1 MYGMLDRET
10 RGRSVEEAIALVGLA
25 PRSSDTIVNL
35 SGGMRQRVSLAI
47 ALVHRPA
54 LLLLDEP
61 TVGLDPDVRAVF
73 WERFRRMAES
83 GTTIMVSSH
92 TMDDA
97 THCDRLAFL
106 RDGKVIALDTPSA
119 LRAATGR
126 SDASLEDAFT
136 LPPPDRRLMT
146 VDRTLAITERI
157 VRQMLRDRRSVGL
170 LIVGPLIVMSLV
182 GFSLFEQRAILDRV
196 APGLLAVFVLFFT
209 FILTGVGF
217 LRERAQGTLERL
229 QTTLV
234 GNFDIML
241 GFLIFAIVQTA
252 VILAFTIFALRIEYS
267 GELWEIG
274 VILFLVV
281 TVAVSLGIFISSFA
295 NNEFQVVQFI
305 PIALAP
311 QIFLSGVIIPVEQMP
326 TVFEWLSVVLPL
338 TYAVHAL
345 REVMLRGADLTAL
358 WRDLAA
364 LGVYSVA
371 LLAAAVATLRR

>member
-1 MYGMLDRET
+1 
-10 RGRSVEEAIALVGLA
+10 
-25 PRSSDTIVNL
+25 
-35 SGGMRQRVSLAI
+35 
-47 ALVHRPA
+47 
-54 LLLLDEP
+54 
-61 TVGLDPDVRAVF
+61 
-73 WERFRRMAES
+73 
-83 GTTIMVSSH
+83 
-92 TMDDA
+92 
-97 THCDRLAFL
+97 
-106 RDGKVIALDTPSA
+106 
-119 LRAATGR
+119 
-126 SDASLEDAFT
+126 
-136 LPPPDRRLMT
+136 MT

-267 GELWEIG
+267 GTLWEIG

-338 TYAVHAL
+338 TYAVDAL

>member
-1 MYGMLDRET
+1 
-10 RGRSVEEAIALVGLA
+10 
-25 PRSSDTIVNL
+25 
-35 SGGMRQRVSLAI
+35 
-47 ALVHRPA
+47 
-54 LLLLDEP
+54 
-61 TVGLDPDVRAVF
+61 
-73 WERFRRMAES
+73 
-83 GTTIMVSSH
+83 
-92 TMDDA
+92 
-97 THCDRLAFL
+97 
-106 RDGKVIALDTPSA
+106 
-119 LRAATGR
+119 
-126 SDASLEDAFT
+126 
-136 LPPPDRRLMT
+136 MT

-267 GELWEIG
+267 GALWEIG

-338 TYAVHAL
+338 TYAVDAL